1 MIFYQFSWSLFT
13 INQAARRAWRIKQTE
28 ECRLY
33 YLAYKNMY
41 QEQMATLIAMK
52 NKAAGAI
59 NGDVSSDGLNA
70 MLGDTGD
77 LQSMLIQSIKKG
89 NVLQGSTEE
98 WVAEASD
105 RAREILSN
113 IGKPKNFSLKS
124 NKEYFEEWANKYIKT
139 DSSRNVLI
147 RKSKTIASNI
157 EKGKIP
163 GFHFNEMILEVD
175 LYAAFGS
182 DSALDGEIVD
192 YLTRSERESK
202 TNNDS
207 SQISL
212 FDLVEEK
219 PEKKNKRRVVS
230 GQLAFELF

>member
-1 MIFYQFSWSLFT
+1 
-13 INQAARRAWRIKQTE
+13 
-28 ECRLY
+28 
-33 YLAYKNMY
+33 MY

-113 IGKPKNFSLKS
+113 IGKPKNFPLKS

-139 DSSRNVLI
+139 DRSRNVLI

-163 GFHFNEMILEVD
+163 GFHFNGMLLEVD

>member
-1 MIFYQFSWSLFT
+1 
-13 INQAARRAWRIKQTE
+13 
-28 ECRLY
+28 
-33 YLAYKNMY
+33 MY

-113 IGKPKNFSLKS
+113 IGKPKNFPLKS

-163 GFHFNEMILEVD
+163 GFHFNGMLLEVD

-182 DSALDGEIVD
+182 NSALDGEIVD

>member
-1 MIFYQFSWSLFT
+1 
-13 INQAARRAWRIKQTE
+13 
-28 ECRLY
+28 
-33 YLAYKNMY
+33 
-41 QEQMATLIAMK
+41 
-52 NKAAGAI
+52 
-59 NGDVSSDGLNA
+59 
-70 MLGDTGD
+70 
-77 LQSMLIQSIKKG
+77 
-89 NVLQGSTEE
+89 
-98 WVAEASD
+98 
-105 RAREILSN
+105 
-113 IGKPKNFSLKS
+113 
-124 NKEYFEEWANKYIKT
+124 
-139 DSSRNVLI
+139 
-147 RKSKTIASNI
+147 
-157 EKGKIP
+157 
-163 GFHFNEMILEVD
+163 MILEVD

>member
-1 MIFYQFSWSLFT
+1 
-13 INQAARRAWRIKQTE
+13 
-28 ECRLY
+28 
-33 YLAYKNMY
+33 
-41 QEQMATLIAMK
+41 
-52 NKAAGAI
+52 
-59 NGDVSSDGLNA
+59 

-98 WVAEASD
+98 WVAEASV

-113 IGKPKNFSLKS
+113 IGKPKNVPLKS
-124 NKEYFEEWANKYIKT
+124 NKEYFEEWASKYIKT
-139 DSSRNVLI
+139 ESSRNVLI
-147 RKSKTIASNI
+147 RKSETIASNI
-157 EKGKIP
+157 ENGKIT
-163 GFHFNEMILEVD
+163 GFYFNEMSLEVD

-192 YLTRSERESK
+192 YLTRVERESK
-202 TNNDS
+202 SNNDS

-219 PEKKNKRRVVS
+219 PAQKKNKRRVVS

>member
-1 MIFYQFSWSLFT
+1 
-13 INQAARRAWRIKQTE
+13 
-28 ECRLY
+28 
-33 YLAYKNMY
+33 MY

-113 IGKPKNFSLKS
+113 IGKPKNFPLKS

-163 GFHFNEMILEVD
+163 GFHFNGMLLEVD

>member
-1 MIFYQFSWSLFT
+1 
-13 INQAARRAWRIKQTE
+13 
-28 ECRLY
+28 
-33 YLAYKNMY
+33 MY

-113 IGKPKNFSLKS
+113 IGKPKNVPLKS
-124 NKEYFEEWANKYIKT
+124 NKEYFEEWASKYIKT
-139 DSSRNVLI
+139 ESSRNVLI
-147 RKSKTIASNI
+147 RKSETIASNI
-157 EKGKIP
+157 ENGKIT
-163 GFHFNEMILEVD
+163 GFYFNEMSLEVD

-192 YLTRSERESK
+192 YLTRIERESK
-202 TNNDS
+202 SNNDS
-207 SQISL
+207 SQISS

-219 PEKKNKRRVVS
+219 PAQKKNKRRVVS

>member
-1 MIFYQFSWSLFT
+1 M
-13 INQAARRAWRIKQTE
+13 
-28 ECRLY
+28 
-33 YLAYKNMY
+33 
-41 QEQMATLIAMK
+41 
-52 NKAAGAI
+52 
-59 NGDVSSDGLNA
+59 
-70 MLGDTGD
+70 
-77 LQSMLIQSIKKG
+77 
-89 NVLQGSTEE
+89 
-98 WVAEASD
+98 
-105 RAREILSN
+105 
-113 IGKPKNFSLKS
+113 
-124 NKEYFEEWANKYIKT
+124 
-139 DSSRNVLI
+139 
-147 RKSKTIASNI
+147 
-157 EKGKIP
+157 
-163 GFHFNEMILEVD
+163 EVD